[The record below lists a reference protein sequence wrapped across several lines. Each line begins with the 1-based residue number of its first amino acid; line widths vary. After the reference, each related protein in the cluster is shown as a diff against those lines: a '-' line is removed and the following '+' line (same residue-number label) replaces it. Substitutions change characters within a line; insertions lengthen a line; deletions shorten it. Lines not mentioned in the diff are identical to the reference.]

1 MQVRAEDLAFVAR
14 FVEELCGVV
23 LDDSKAYLVE
33 SRLGRLAQDHGCS
46 SYRELCERARRSGD
60 PALRTQIIDAITT
73 HETLFFRD
81 QAPFDALQFRV
92 LPDLIDARTRAKA
105 PRRLRFWSAACST
118 GQEPYSIAITLC
130 ETLPDRNA
138 WNLFIVAT
146 DISDAA
152 IQKASRG
159 WYAPYEIQRGMK
171 PALLAKYFVPKNGG
185 YQVRDELRAMV
196 AFRRR
201 NLLEPFDDLGL
212 FDVIFCR
219 NVAIYFDPAKRR
231 DMFLRLARQLVPDGV
246 LFVGSAE
253 SLLDLGPRFAP
264 HNHCRATFYRPNM
277 PLGSGVARTA
287 ATPLAA
293 IQPALPRR

>member
-1 MQVRAEDLAFVAR
+1 MQVRPEDLAFVAR

-33 SRLGRLAQDHGCS
+33 SRLGRLAREYGCA
-46 SYRELCERARRSGD
+46 SYRELCERARQHGD
-60 PALRTQIIDAITT
+60 TSLRMQIIDAITT

-81 QAPFDALQFRV
+81 QAPFDALQFKV
-92 LPDLIDARTRAKA
+92 LPDLIDARTRAGA
-105 PRRLRFWSAACST
+105 PQRLRFWSAACST
-118 GQEPYSIAITLC
+118 GQEPYSIAMTLC
-130 ETLPDRNA
+130 EMFPGPRPWAFSIL
-138 WNLFIVAT
+138 AT
-146 DISDAA
+146 DISDGA
-152 IQKASRG
+152 IQHASRG
-159 WYAPYEIQRGMK
+159 WYAPHEIQRGMK

-185 YQVRDELRAMV
+185 YQVRDELRALV

-201 NLLEPFDDLGL
+201 NLLEPFGDLGI

-219 NVAIYFDPAKRR
+219 NVGIYFEPARRR
-231 DMFLRLARQLVPDGV
+231 DLFFRLAQQLAPDGV

-277 PLGSGVARTA
+277 PAPRAGTPAGSGA
-287 ATPLAA
+287 AAA
-293 IQPALPRR
+293 LRR

>member
-1 MQVRAEDLAFVAR
+1 MQVRPEDLAFVAR

-23 LDDSKAYLVE
+23 LDESKAYLVE
-33 SRLGRLAQDHGCS
+33 SRLGRLAQEHGCA

-60 PALRTQIIDAITT
+60 ALLRTQIIDAITT

-81 QAPFDALQFRV
+81 QAPFDALQFKV
-92 LPDLIDARTRAKA
+92 LPELIDARTRARA

-118 GQEPYSIAITLC
+118 GQEPYSIAMTLREMFPGNC
-130 ETLPDRNA
+130 PWEF
-138 WNLFIVAT
+138 FILAT

-152 IQKASRG
+152 IQQASRG
-159 WYAPYEIQRGMK
+159 WYAHHEIQRGMK
-171 PALLAKYFVPKNGG
+171 PAMLAKYFVPKNGG

-201 NLLEPFDDLGL
+201 NLLEPFGDLGL

-219 NVAIYFDPAKRR
+219 NVAIYFDAARRR
-231 DMFLRLARQLVPDGV
+231 DLFFRLAQQLVADGV

-253 SLLDLGPRFAP
+253 SLLDLGPRFVP

-277 PLGSGVARTA
+277 PAPRTNARAASGA
-287 ATPLAA
+287 AAA
-293 IQPALPRR
+293 AVRR